1 MIAAPCFWLANHNVW
16 SKWFAISSLPTICS
30 PSFSFVGGLRK
41 RSNYTW
47 MWDIFLQ
54 GHILSTARDALM
66 LDFWMCSLCAFA
78 FLVSVRWP
86 RKFPLTSIFLFLF
99 LPCSVLQVVSTE
111 GRAIYNQGRS
121 GLTYWSPNINI
132 VRDPRWGRTQET
144 PGEDPKLTSTY
155 AVYFV
160 KGLQEGHYDGSQTP
174 NIGGP
179 KRLKIS
185 ACCKHFTAH
194 DLDNW
199 KGYDRNHFDA
209 KVSSILVAPQQTLS
223 LINSSLLLEL
233 WFV

>member
-1 MIAAPCFWLANHNVW
+1 
-16 SKWFAISSLPTICS
+16 
-30 PSFSFVGGLRK
+30 
-41 RSNYTW
+41 
-47 MWDIFLQ
+47 
-54 GHILSTARDALM
+54 M
-66 LDFWMCSLCAFA
+66 LDFRMCSLCAFA

-86 RKFPLTSIFLFLF
+86 RKLPLTSIFLFLF

-209 KVSSILVAPQQTLS
+209 KVNSILLAPQQTLS

-233 WFV
+233 